1 MRQRKE
7 PPSPKAR
14 LIVEIL
20 LSLLIPWCFLVKV
33 FIENSIS
40 QIWIFLISAVL
51 IVLSIFSYIKEIRQD
66 KKSRKSMDSL
76 KDDSYFSSS
85 EWRQNYLEYVQKHP
99 FETPSSRGMK
109 ADLSARY
116 RRMNFHYAW
125 FEWFIGIFMFAL
137 AIFLYYCLKNNDTFD
152 DYAVLHMFFTYV
164 IPGIAAI
171 LGGVVIHIAINFMKE
186 DAVKD
191 FYRRGQMAG
200 NIDEIESSYA
210 KGKMLSHN
218 VKEKGMYFLN
228 GINIGVKYTVIYD
241 CPGIYPIENGQILS
255 IARHVIRYKN
265 YYKDLLYQGDEYRHE
280 LHITLVGQSEEYD
293 VTLDEFQVEM
303 ALAELSKYAEHRDEN
318 VFYEE
323 DLSLIEDY
331 QKVIK

>member
-1 MRQRKE
+1 MKKQKKM
-7 PPSPKAR
+7 PSPKAR

-20 LSLLIPWCFLVKV
+20 LSLLVPWCFLVKA

-51 IVLSIFSYIKEIRQD
+51 IVISIFSYIKEIRQD
-66 KKSRKSMDSL
+66 KKSRQSMDSL

-99 FETPSSRGMK
+99 FETPKSRGMK
-109 ADLSARY
+109 ADLYARY

-125 FEWFIGIFMFAL
+125 FLWFIGILMFPL
-137 AIFLYYCLKNNDTFD
+137 AIFLYHSLKND
-152 DYAVLHMFFTYV
+152 DDLAEYAVFRIVFIHT
-164 IPGIAAI
+164 IPGIMAI
-171 LGGVVIHIAINFMKE
+171 LGVVIICKTIKLMKE

-191 FYRRGQMAG
+191 FYRWGQAAG
-200 NIDEIESSYA
+200 NIDEIESSYEN
-210 KGKMLSHN
+210 GKMLSH
-218 VKEKGMYFLN
+218 KFKKTHLAN
-228 GINIGVKYTVIYD
+228 GINIGAKYTVIYNIT
-241 CPGIYPIENGQILS
+241 GVYLIENSQILS

-265 YYKDLLYQGDEYRHE
+265 YYKDLLYQGEEYRHE
-280 LHITLVGQSEEYD
+280 LHITLAGQSEEYD

-323 DLSLIEDY
+323 DLLLIEDY
-331 QKVIK
+331 RKVIK

>member
-40 QIWIFLISAVL
+40 QIWIFLMSAVL

-66 KKSRKSMDSL
+66 KKSRQSMDSL

-116 RRMNFHYAW
+116 RRMKYHYICFSW
-125 FEWFIGIFMFAL
+125 FAGIFMFAL
-137 AIFLYYCLKNNDTFD
+137 AIFLYYCLKND
-152 DYAVLHMFFTYV
+152 DDLAQYAVFRIVFIHT
-164 IPGIAAI
+164 IPGILAI
-171 LGGVVIHIAINFMKE
+171 LGIVIIRIAINFMKE
-186 DAVKD
+186 DAVND
-191 FYRRGQMAG
+191 FYRSGQAAG
-200 NIDEIESSYA
+200 NIDDIENSYE
-210 KGKMLSHN
+210 KGKMLSH
-218 VKEKGMYFLN
+218 KLKGTHFSN

-241 CPGIYPIENGQILS
+241 VAGVYLIENSRILT
-255 IARHVIRYKN
+255 IARYVIRHKSFYKELV
-265 YYKDLLYQGDEYRHE
+265 YTGDEYRHE
-280 LHITLVGQSEEYD
+280 LHITLVGQPDDYI
-293 VTLDEFQVEM
+293 VVLNEFQVEM
-303 ALAELSKYAEHRDEN
+303 ALDELSKYAEYRDEN
-318 VFYEE
+318 VFYIEE
-323 DLSLIEDY
+323 DISY
-331 QKVIK
+331 KKR